1 MGLYKINVQA
11 RIDGLEDSG
20 ISQRNIELIKDFVHN
35 CYIEGLSDHRA
46 LKYITLL
53 KSIALL
59 MNTDFDIASKKDI
72 ERLLI
77 TVNKKTLSEAT
88 RHDYKVTLKKF
99 YKWLYKGNEPELTK
113 WFTTNIKNKDKKL
126 PEDMLTEEEIMKM
139 INTAPNTR
147 DKAIIGLLW
156 DIGARIGEVGTL
168 KIKHVKFDEYGAV
181 ILVNGKTGPRRVRAV
196 WSVSYLMNWL
206 EEHPER
212 DNSEA
217 PLWFNFSSRKKG
229 LESMR
234 YDAIRMQLQR
244 IAEAAGI
251 KKRIH
256 THLFRHSR
264 ATYMA
269 NHLTEAQM
277 NMHFGWVQGSDMPSI
292 YVHLSGRDVDQA
304 ILRANGI
311 EIKEEDNKPK
321 TNVCPRCK
329 TINTPNN
336 LFCHKCGAVLTL
348 KTAMDLEE
356 KAKPVDD
363 NLNELLE
370 SKINELVEARLNEL
384 LAKMSS

>member
-11 RIDGLEDSG
+11 RIDTLADSG
-20 ISQRNIELIKDFVHN
+20 LSKENIELIKNFVHS
-35 CYIEGLSDHRA
+35 CYIESLSEQRI
-46 LKYITLL
+46 LKYVATL

-59 MNTDFDIASKKDI
+59 MNKDFDKATKKDI
-72 ERLLI
+72 EYLLI
-77 TVNKKTLSEAT
+77 AINKKTQSEAT
-88 RHDYKVTLKKF
+88 RHDYKIALKKF
-99 YKWLYKGNEPELTK
+99 YKWLHKGEEPELTK

-139 INTAPNTR
+139 INSATNTR
-147 DKAIIGLLW
+147 DKAMIGLLW

-168 KIKHVKFDEYGAV
+168 KIKHIKFDEYGSV

-212 DNSEA
+212 DNPEA
-217 PLWFNFSSRKKG
+217 PLWFNLSRRKKG
-229 LESMR
+229 LESIQ

-244 IAEAAGI
+244 IAEATGI

-256 THLFRHSR
+256 THLLRHSR

-277 NMHFGWVQGSDMPSI
+277 NMHFGWVQGSNMPSI
-292 YVHLSGRDVDQA
+292 YVHLCGRDVDQA
-304 ILRANGI
+304 ILKANGI
-311 EIKEEDNKPK
+311 EIKEEENKPK
-321 TNVCPRCK
+321 TNICPRCK
-329 TINTPNN
+329 NINTPNN
-336 LFCHKCGAVLTL
+336 LFCYKCGAVLTL

-356 KAKPVDD
+356 KVKPVDD

-370 SKINELVEARLNEL
+370 SKINELVEARFNEL
-384 LAKMSS
+384 LAKMK